1 MSDSLAVGLLL
12 AFSGGFMDAYTYV
25 FRGGVFA
32 NAQTGN
38 IILMGIHLMEGSISA
53 SARYLIPILS
63 FALGVFAAQAMRL
76 GFRRRR
82 RLHWR
87 QACLAVEM
95 AVMLAVGFMGQGANL
110 AANSLVS
117 LACGIQVQSFQK
129 VRGNAIATTM
139 CIGNLRT
146 ATELLARGMRGR
158 DRALFGRSGFYYG
171 MILTFALGAV
181 AGKLAVVPFG
191 QRAIWVCAALL
202 LAAFAVMLAEEER
215 EERAR

>member
-38 IILMGIHLMEGSISA
+38 IILMGIHLLEGSFSA

-63 FALGVFAAQAMRL
+63 FAVGVFAAQAMRL

-87 QACLAVEM
+87 QACLAVEIM
-95 AVMLAVGFMGQGANL
+95 VMLAVGFMGQGMNL
-110 AANSLVS
+110 AANSLIS

-146 ATELLARGMRGR
+146 ATELLARGLKGR
-158 DRALFGRSGFYYG
+158 DWALFGRSGFYYG
-171 MILTFALGAV
+171 VILTFALGAV
-181 AGKLAVVPFG
+181 TGKYAVAPLG
-191 QRAIWVCAALL
+191 QRAIWACALML
-202 LAAFAVMLAEEER
+202 LAAFLAMLAEEER
-215 EERAR
+215 SL